1 MAACFSPSA
10 SRMEARFSRSA
21 FICFSM
27 AWRISTGGS
36 MFFSSTRLTLM
47 PQRSVASSRLAV
59 IFVLMRSR
67 LVRVSSSV
75 IEPMMSRSVV
85 ADRFSMAWIG
95 RFTP

>member
-1 MAACFSPSA
+1 
-10 SRMEARFSRSA
+10 
-21 FICFSM
+21 
-27 AWRISTGGS
+27 

-67 LVRVSSSV
+67 LVSVSSSV
-75 IEPMMSRSVV
+75 IEPMMSRRVV

-95 RFTP
+95 RLTP